1 MKHRRT
7 AAVAVA
13 LFAMTVA
20 GCTAAGQR
28 SDSGGGGSSGG
39 GSLTV
44 LVAADGGQNY
54 DPQTNAAPS
63 SGEFMMPVFDTLV
76 KEDAQGAFSPGLA
89 TAWTFSPDG
98 TTLTLTLRSGV
109 TFQDGTPF
117 AAAAVKSN
125 IERGQTN
132 PKSVI
137 GGQLAAIGSVDAT
150 DPTTAVLHLKSP
162 SGSLLGY
169 FAGPAGMMGS
179 PQAWKNA
186 NYATHPVGTGPWQ
199 VSDSSQPGSDM
210 VYSTFPGYW
219 NASAQKVPTVHIRV
233 GAESTFVPG
242 LTGQSV
248 QAVMLTG
255 APTDG
260 KTLSGAGL
268 PVKDAGISYLHLMY
282 LNKSGVFADPRVREA
297 VSLAIDRQAVCDS
310 LLGGACNVTAQPVQ
324 PKSWAFDTSI
334 AAPKPDIA
342 LAKALLAR
350 AGHPDGISFTA
361 VVASTGTQLQTELTA
376 IQQMLAK
383 AGITMTISPLPVA
396 QLLPTFDGGTA
407 AQAYYSVNTGG
418 ADPAIPL
425 ATMASPAYNPGGY
438 HDPTL
443 TSALTAAG
451 AASTQA
457 DRVAAYKAASS
468 AYQNSAFNVVVLN
481 QNLQYATGKGVSG
494 VNGKDPLVL
503 DTRGASVS

>member
-1 MKHRRT
+1 MKPRRI
-7 AAVAVA
+7 AMVLVAVSA
-13 LFAMTVA
+13 LTVA
-20 GCTAAGQR
+20 GCTAAGQT
-28 SDSGGGGSSGG
+28 SNSGSESPGG

-63 SGEFMMPVFDTLV
+63 SGEFMMPVFDTLL
-76 KEDAQGAFSPGLA
+76 KEDAHGVMSAGLA
-89 TAWTFSPDG
+89 TAWTYSADG
-98 TTLTLTLRSGV
+98 TTLTLTLRGGV
-109 TFQDGTPF
+109 KFQDGTAF
-117 AAAAVKSN
+117 DAAAVKTN

-137 GGQLAAIGSVDAT
+137 GGQLAVIGSVDAK
-150 DPTTAVLHLKSP
+150 DTTTVVLHLKSP
-162 SGSLLGY
+162 AGALLGY

-179 PQAWKNA
+179 PQAWSNA

-210 VYSTFPGYW
+210 VYTAVKDYW
-219 NASAQKVPTVHIRV
+219 NPSVQKVSTIHIRV

-260 KTLSGAGL
+260 KTLSSAGL
-268 PVKDAGISYLHLMY
+268 PVADSGVSYLHLLY
-282 LNKSGVFADPRVREA
+282 INKSGVFADPRVREA
-297 VSLAIDRQAVCDS
+297 VSAAIDRKAICDS
-310 LLGGACNVTAQPVQ
+310 LLGGACTVTAQPVQ
-324 PKSWAFDTSI
+324 PKSWAYDISL
-334 AAPKPDIA
+334 AAPKPDVNQ
-342 LAKALLAR
+342 AKALLAQ
-350 AGHPDGISFTA
+350 AGHPNGISFTA

-383 AGITMTISPLPVA
+383 ANITMTISPMPVA
-396 QLLPTFDGGTA
+396 QLLPALDGGT

-425 ATMASPAYNPGGY
+425 ATMSAPAYNPGGY
-438 HDPTL
+438 SDPAL
-443 TSALTAAG
+443 ASALTAAG
-451 AASTQA
+451 AATTQA
-457 DRVAAYKAASS
+457 AQVSAYRKVSS
-468 AYQNSAFNVVVLN
+468 AYQDSAFNIVVLN
-481 QNLQYATGKGVSG
+481 QELQYATAKGVSG
-494 VNGKDPLVL
+494 VSAHDPLVL
-503 DTRGASVS
+503 DTAGAGVS